1 MNPGTFS
8 GSICLGIEME
18 IAVAALIYL
27 ALPAA
32 GFCLYGGLRNRMYK
46 TGIPDPPIAP
56 FFILFV
62 TYGGWLLVI
71 LTSLFL
77 GWSGMATLG
86 VAYLMFIAPV
96 VMLTLTIRLYKRRN
110 LSGFH
115 LSAFV
120 ASAVY
125 ILFPIGV
132 LIFGSVMI
140 AKFGP

>member
-1 MNPGTFS
+1 MSALKT
-8 GSICLGIEME
+8 LTYME
-18 IAVAALIYL
+18 YAAATLIYFVI
-27 ALPAA
+27 PAS
-32 GFCLYGGLRNRMYK
+32 GLCLYSRLRNRML
-46 TGIPDPPIAP
+46 TAGIPDPPIIP
-56 FFILFV
+56 FFILFA

-71 LTSLFL
+71 LTSLFV

-115 LSAFV
+115 FSAFV

-132 LIFGSVMI
+132 LIFGSVMV
-140 AKFGP
+140 AKYGP